1 MNKNGIYILNV
12 LVFKSKY
19 EFNYMILHS
28 QEIFRILKCNIWFKY
43 LMFLI

>member
-1 MNKNGIYILNV
+1 MLVIKQQNTMNKNGIYILNV

-28 QEIFRILKCNIWFKY
+28 QEISL
-43 LMFLI
+43 